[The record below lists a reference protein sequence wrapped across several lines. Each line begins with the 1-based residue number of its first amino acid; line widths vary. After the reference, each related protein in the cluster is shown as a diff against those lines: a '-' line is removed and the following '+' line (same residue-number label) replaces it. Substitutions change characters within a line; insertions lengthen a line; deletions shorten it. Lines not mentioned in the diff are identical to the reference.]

1 MLSLRFREV
10 HPVMYAAAALFLSY
24 FIWGAV

>member
-10 HPVMYAAAALFLSY
+10 HPLMYAVAAAFVAY
-24 FIWGAV
+24 FVCGKV